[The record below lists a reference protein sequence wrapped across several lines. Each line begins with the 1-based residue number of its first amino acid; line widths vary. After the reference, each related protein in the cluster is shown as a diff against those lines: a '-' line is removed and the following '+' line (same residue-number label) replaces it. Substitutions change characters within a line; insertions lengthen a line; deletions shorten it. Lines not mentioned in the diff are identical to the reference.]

1 VLEEVF
7 DSLPP
12 DALLGV
18 VALVV
23 LAFPARV
30 PGLRPVAKAAIKS
43 GLVLTHGV
51 LGLIGEVG
59 AQWGELLAEARAELG
74 QPAPTRRSGRR
85 GAEGWRRVSPKKRG
99 RKARRVPRPPR
110 SVTRDGVLSPPV
122 KKTVTETC
130 SRQ

>member
-1 VLEEVF
+1 MALLEDVLEEVL

-18 VALVV
+18 VALIA
-23 LAFPARV
+23 LAFPTRV
-30 PGLRPVAKAAIKS
+30 PGFRPVAKAAIKS

-74 QPAPTRRSGRR
+74 QPAPTRASVRR
-85 GAEGWRRVSPKKRG
+85 AGKGVAKGVAKEAGKKGAESTAAAAVSG
-99 RKARRVPRPPR
+99 
-110 SVTRDGVLSPPV
+110 
-122 KKTVTETC
+122 E
-130 SRQ
+130 

>member
-1 VLEEVF
+1 MLEEVF

-85 GAEGWRRVSPKKRG
+85 GGRGVAKGVAKEAGKKGAESAAAAAVSD
-99 RKARRVPRPPR
+99 A
-110 SVTRDGVLSPPV
+110 
-122 KKTVTETC
+122 
-130 SRQ
+130 